1 MGSVEYDTAEEAL
14 AQAVGGKLD
23 LDVDALD
30 DQQLHELV
38 VGSHRAAAR
47 LAAVRAKLIAAWD
60 ARGVWGSNGAR
71 TPAVRLRNDC
81 KISSESAAV
90 ELRRARK
97 LRSMPHTLAA
107 LAAGEISVDHVDLLG
122 RANYGTR
129 QTCFAES
136 EEMLVGHC
144 RRLRFPEAEHV
155 VAYWRQHADAVG
167 ADDDA
172 QRLHEQRR
180 LSAARTYDGSV
191 YLRALLDPIDG
202 TIFLTELT
210 RLERQLYDTEQ
221 SAGELVRT
229 PGQRR
234 ADALVEMATRSA
246 STPAGAQRPRPLY
259 TVLVGY
265 ETFAGRICQ
274 LDDNTVIA
282 PGQLLGGLSAAD
294 VERVV
299 FDNPDRVIGVSARRR
314 FTGALRRAVQVRDR
328 HCQHPSGCDIP
339 APACDIDH
347 IIPRSRHGPTSQT
360 NGRLLCPTHN
370 RHPDKRNPN
379 GQPTIGEHHERPPP
393 DQSP

>member
-1 MGSVEYDTAEEAL
+1 MCSSPEIIDNELDRIVNELLDIEIDVLVDEQLQELLVSTYRTAT
-14 AQAVGGKLD
+14 
-23 LDVDALD
+23 
-30 DQQLHELV
+30 
-38 VGSHRAAAR
+38 R
-47 LAAVRAKLIAAWD
+47 LAAVRAKLVSAWD
-60 ARGVWGSNGAR
+60 GRGVWASNGAR
-71 TPAVRLRNDC
+71 TPAVRLGNDC
-81 KISSESAAV
+81 RLSGESAKA
-90 ELRRARK
+90 ELRRARSCARCRIPSP
-97 LRSMPHTLAA
+97 RSPTAR
-107 LAAGEISVDHVDLLG
+107 SRTDHVDLLG
-122 RANYGTR
+122 RANYGPG
-129 QTCFAES
+129 QACFADS
-136 EEMLVGHC
+136 EKMLVDQC
-144 RRLRFPEAEHV
+144 TRLRFDQVERV

-167 ADDDA
+167 ADADA
-172 QRLHEQRR
+172 DRLVEQRR

-191 YLRALLDPIDG
+191 YVRALLDPIDG
-202 TIFLTELT
+202 SIFLTELT

>member
-1 MGSVEYDTAEEAL
+1 MCSSPEIIDNELDRIVNELLDIEIDVLVDEQLQELLVSTYRTAT
-14 AQAVGGKLD
+14 
-23 LDVDALD
+23 
-30 DQQLHELV
+30 
-38 VGSHRAAAR
+38 R
-47 LAAVRAKLIAAWD
+47 LAAVRAKLVSAWD
-60 ARGVWGSNGAR
+60 GRGVWASNGAR
-71 TPAVRLRNDC
+71 TPAVRLGNDC
-81 KISSESAAV
+81 RLSGESAKA
-90 ELRRARK
+90 ELRRARSCARCRIPSP
-97 LRSMPHTLAA
+97 RSPTAR
-107 LAAGEISVDHVDLLG
+107 SRTDHVDLLG
-122 RANYGTR
+122 RANYGPR
-129 QTCFAES
+129 QACFADS
-136 EEMLVGHC
+136 EKMLVDQC
-144 RRLRFPEAEHV
+144 TRLRFDQVERV

-172 QRLHEQRR
+172 DRLVEQRR

-191 YLRALLDPIDG
+191 YVRALLDPIDG
-202 TIFLTELT
+202 SIFLTELT

>member
-1 MGSVEYDTAEEAL
+1 MCSSPEIIDNELDRIVNDLLDIEIDVLVDEQLQELLVSTYRTAT
-14 AQAVGGKLD
+14 
-23 LDVDALD
+23 
-30 DQQLHELV
+30 
-38 VGSHRAAAR
+38 R
-47 LAAVRAKLIAAWD
+47 LAAVRAKLVSAWD
-60 ARGVWGSNGAR
+60 GRGVWASNGAR
-71 TPAVRLRNDC
+71 TPAVRLGNDC
-81 KISSESAAV
+81 RLSGESAKA
-90 ELRRARK
+90 ELRRARSCARCRIPSP
-97 LRSMPHTLAA
+97 RSPTAR
-107 LAAGEISVDHVDLLG
+107 SRTDHVDLLG
-122 RANYGTR
+122 RANYGPR
-129 QTCFAES
+129 QACFADS
-136 EEMLVGHC
+136 EKMLVDQC
-144 RRLRFPEAEHV
+144 TRLRFDQVERV

-172 QRLHEQRR
+172 DRLVEQRR

-202 TIFLTELT
+202 SIFLTELT

>member
-1 MGSVEYDTAEEAL
+1 MCSSPEIIDNELDRIVNDLLDIEIDVLVDEQLQELLVSTYRTAT
-14 AQAVGGKLD
+14 
-23 LDVDALD
+23 
-30 DQQLHELV
+30 
-38 VGSHRAAAR
+38 R
-47 LAAVRAKLIAAWD
+47 LAAVRAKLVSAWD
-60 ARGVWGSNGAR
+60 GRGVWASNGAR
-71 TPAVRLRNDC
+71 TAATRLGNDC
-81 KISSESAAV
+81 RLSGDTAKI

-97 LRSMPHTLAA
+97 LRSMPHTTAA
-107 LAAGEISVDHVDLLG
+107 LADGEISTDHVDLLG
-122 RANYGTR
+122 RANYGPR
-129 QTCFAES
+129 QACFADS
-136 EEMLVGHC
+136 EKMLVDQC
-144 RRLRFPEAEHV
+144 TRLRFDDAERV
-155 VAYWRQHADAVG
+155 VAYWRQHADAVS

-172 QRLHEQRR
+172 ERLVEQRR
-180 LSAARTYDGSV
+180 ASAGRSYDGSV
-191 YLRALLDPIDG
+191 YTRAVLDPIDG
-202 TIFLTELT
+202 SIFLTELT

-314 FTGALRRAVQVRDR
+314 FTGAPRRAVQVRDR

>member
-71 TPAVRLRNDC
+71 TPAVRLGNDC

-155 VAYWRQHADAVG
+155 VAYCQQHEPTTDRCTCAPC
-167 ADDDA
+167 
-172 QRLHEQRR
+172 
-180 LSAARTYDGSV
+180 S
-191 YLRALLDPIDG
+191 
-202 TIFLTELT
+202 
-210 RLERQLYDTEQ
+210 
-221 SAGELVRT
+221 
-229 PGQRR
+229 
-234 ADALVEMATRSA
+234 TRSVGRSSSPNSPA
-246 STPAGAQRPRPLY
+246 WNDSCTTPNSPPA
-259 TVLVGY
+259 
-265 ETFAGRICQ
+265 
-274 LDDNTVIA
+274 N
-282 PGQLLGGLSAAD
+282 S
-294 VERVV
+294 
-299 FDNPDRVIGVSARRR
+299 SARR
-314 FTGALRRAVQVRDR
+314 GSDE
-328 HCQHPSGCDIP
+328 
-339 APACDIDH
+339 
-347 IIPRSRHGPTSQT
+347 PT
-360 NGRLLCPTHN
+360 PW
-370 RHPDKRNPN
+370 
-379 GQPTIGEHHERPPP
+379 
-393 DQSP
+393 